1 MMLCEDGDEEG
12 INGKLGTLQTGRL
25 TEDFCAV
32 DAVFERYRMDNRLV
46 GEFLRGALLAFAQ
59 GTLDLALG
67 DNSARRRERDLS
79 RRTYLIEPDAAE
91 CDARFSHP
99 YLGRRG
105 GPTESLPNAFGRLFG
120 IYDVAVP
127 HSL

>member
-1 MMLCEDGDEEG
+1 MRGYHGE
-12 INGKLGTLQTGRL
+12 LGTLQTGRP

-67 DNSARRRERDLS
+67 DNSARRRERDLAVERISSSPMPPSATRAVFTRTLAAVAARASAS
-79 RRTYLIEPDAAE
+79 RMLLVA
-91 CDARFSHP
+91 
-99 YLGRRG
+99 
-105 GPTESLPNAFGRLFG
+105 SL
-120 IYDVAVP
+120 V
-127 HSL
+127 SMM